1 MDVEKTLHM
10 KEGVG
15 VTSYAQ
21 NSSLQ
26 KNGLDRVKPITE
38 EAAINML
45 CSTNYPR
52 SLVIADLGCAS
63 GPNTFS
69 VLITIIKTICG
80 RYREA
85 SLLLPEFQVY
95 LNDLLGNDFNS
106 VFRALPSFHES
117 IGEKEGVFGS
127 CFVAGVP
134 GSFYGRLFPSNSLHF
149 VHSSYSL
156 HWLSRV
162 PLGLYGEDGVPP
174 NKGKIY
180 ISEASPPCVP
190 KAYFSQF
197 KKDFSLFL
205 KSRSEEMIDGGRM
218 VLMLLGRRT
227 DNPCDKDATF
237 LWEIFAKAFAYLV
250 SKEKVDSYDVPF
262 YAPSLK
268 EVEEEVMREGS
279 FQIEHVEVL
288 NTHRKHNHCRKIVM
302 AVRSIN
308 EPMLKQHFGEK
319 INDNLFEK
327 YGEIL
332 EKEMAQVE
340 TKEISFS
347 IVLRKSH

>member
-156 HWLSRV
+156 HWLSR
-162 PLGLYGEDGVPP
+162 GLVE
-174 NKGKIY
+174 
-180 ISEASPPCVP
+180 
-190 KAYFSQF
+190 
-197 KKDFSLFL
+197 
-205 KSRSEEMIDGGRM
+205 
-218 VLMLLGRRT
+218 
-227 DNPCDKDATF
+227 
-237 LWEIFAKAFAYLV
+237 
-250 SKEKVDSYDVPF
+250 KEKVDSYDVPF

-279 FQIEHVEVL
+279 FQIEQVEVL